1 MNAFMKFQ
9 AAQAMREAASAG
21 GEAGGA
27 MQAGLGAGFGMMM
40 PGMIK
45 EAMGASAPQT
55 HADAAQ
61 GAGAAAAAAARFC
74 SQCGKPV
81 QPDSKFCAACGA
93 KLA

>member
-1 MNAFMKFQ
+1 
-9 AAQAMREAASAG
+9 
-21 GEAGGA
+21 

-45 EAMGASAPQT
+45 EAMGGASAPQP

-61 GAGAAAAAAARFC
+61 GAGAAAASRFC

-81 QPDSKFCAACGA
+81 LHDAKFCASCGA
-93 KLA
+93 RLAPA